1 MKVLQS
7 PNPSVN
13 GLTGWVNSDYLSC
26 YDDA

>member
-13 GLTGWVNSDYLSC
+13 GLTGWLNFDYLSY
-26 YDDA
+26 YDNA